1 MKKNQ
6 NPSPPLPSSSA
17 EASSCAMP
25 KQKPAMA
32 RSRRLLEV
40 GDGLEHLVVLVAQ
53 LLVEFLEL
61 ADCFLG
67 LS

>member
-1 MKKNQ
+1 
-6 NPSPPLPSSSA
+6 
-17 EASSCAMP
+17 MP

-32 RSRRLLEV
+32 RSRRLLKV

-53 LLVEFLEL
+53 LLVKLLEL